1 MAVCGDRPP
10 FSNRILK
17 VHLWEKGKNFMNK
30 EKNIRWIPV
39 LCFGVLMLGLG
50 SSDSLRGIFSPV
62 FQEHYSVGGKG
73 LSMMVVIS
81 YVGNLLFL
89 SVGGKMMDTFDRK
102 KVAMGMLGIW
112 MAAVLLNVLTDSYP
126 MILLS
131 MFLALGASTMLNTT
145 VNLLTPMV
153 CAGYAGMMV
162 NIFFFIQGI
171 GTSGS
176 QFLLG
181 RYAFSYN
188 GWKMIN
194 GVLFAVGLVS
204 LGLFAMVNLKPEKR
218 ETQSAEGNSQ
228 GEQRRKSSDGV
239 VENGI
244 AQSQNGKKKKP
255 QDMPGAS
262 VFWLLVLMMGFYFI
276 GEHGIMNWMLTYCMN
291 ALQMPS
297 HTASAYL
304 SIFWGGMTVGRLVFA
319 PVVQKLGVRKSLKYF
334 GGAGTVLFV
343 AGVLSGS
350 KGVILLS
357 GSGLLISILYPT
369 MVLFFQQIYPSSV
382 VATKTGAII
391 SAATIADIVF
401 NAGFGALSDS
411 VGIQISFLILPVC
424 MVLYYCFYL
433 LLLRVSPSEA

>member
-1 MAVCGDRPP
+1 
-10 FSNRILK
+10 
-17 VHLWEKGKNFMNK
+17 MNK
-30 EKNIRWIPV
+30 KNVRWIPV

-62 FQEHYSVGGKG
+62 FQEHYGVGGRG

-181 RYAFSYN
+181 RFAFSYD

-204 LGLFAMVNLKPEKR
+204 LVLFAMVNLKPEKIKPK
-218 ETQSAEGNSQ
+218 TIQ
-228 GEQRRKSSDGV
+228 
-239 VENGI
+239 
-244 AQSQNGKKKKP
+244 KKKP

-262 VFWLLVLMMGFYFI
+262 IFWLLVLMMGFYFI

-343 AGVLSGS
+343 TGVLSGS

-357 GSGLLISILYPT
+357 SSGLLISILYPT
-369 MVLFFQQIYPSSV
+369 MVLFFQQIYPVSV

-411 VGIQISFLILPVC
+411 MGIQISFLILPVC

-433 LLLRVSPSEA
+433 LLLRVSPSEV

>member
-1 MAVCGDRPP
+1 MAVCWDRPP
-10 FSNRILK
+10 FSNCISR

-62 FQEHYSVGGKG
+62 FQEHYGVGGRG

-204 LGLFAMVNLKPEKR
+204 LVLFAMVNLKPEK
-218 ETQSAEGNSQ
+218 EKTKPKTIQ
-228 GEQRRKSSDGV
+228 
-239 VENGI
+239 
-244 AQSQNGKKKKP
+244 KKKP

-262 VFWLLVLMMGFYFI
+262 IFWLLVLMMGFYFI

-369 MVLFFQQIYPSSV
+369 MVLFFQQIYPVSV

>member
-181 RYAFSYN
+181 RFAFSYD

-204 LGLFAMVNLKPEKR
+204 LVLFAMVNLKPEKIKPK
-218 ETQSAEGNSQ
+218 TIQ
-228 GEQRRKSSDGV
+228 
-239 VENGI
+239 
-244 AQSQNGKKKKP
+244 KKKP

-262 VFWLLVLMMGFYFI
+262 IFWLLVLMMGFYFI

-297 HTASAYL
+297 HTASTYL

-343 AGVLSGS
+343 TGVLSGS
-350 KGVILLS
+350 QGVILLS
-357 GSGLLISILYPT
+357 SSGLLISILYPT
-369 MVLFFQQIYPSSV
+369 MVLFFQQIYPVSV

-411 VGIQISFLILPVC
+411 MGIQISFLILPVC

-433 LLLRVSPSEA
+433 LLLRVSPSEV

>member
-1 MAVCGDRPP
+1 
-10 FSNRILK
+10 
-17 VHLWEKGKNFMNK
+17 MNK

-62 FQEHYSVGGKG
+62 FQEHYGVGGRG

-204 LGLFAMVNLKPEKR
+204 LVLFAMVNLKPEK
-218 ETQSAEGNSQ
+218 EKTKPKTIQ
-228 GEQRRKSSDGV
+228 
-239 VENGI
+239 
-244 AQSQNGKKKKP
+244 KKKP

-262 VFWLLVLMMGFYFI
+262 IFWLLVLMMGFYFI

>member
-181 RYAFSYN
+181 RFAFSYD

-204 LGLFAMVNLKPEKR
+204 LVLFAMVNLKPENIKPK
-218 ETQSAEGNSQ
+218 TN
-228 GEQRRKSSDGV
+228 K
-239 VENGI
+239 N
-244 AQSQNGKKKKP
+244 KKP

-262 VFWLLVLMMGFYFI
+262 IFWLLVLMMGFYFI

-297 HTASAYL
+297 HTASTYL

-319 PVVQKLGVRKSLKYF
+319 PVVQKLGVRKILKYF
-334 GGAGTVLFV
+334 CGAGTVLFV
-343 AGVLSGS
+343 TGVLSGS

-357 GSGLLISILYPT
+357 SSGLLISILYPT
-369 MVLFFQQIYPSSV
+369 MVLFFQQIYPVSV

-411 VGIQISFLILPVC
+411 MGIQISFLILPVC

-433 LLLRVSPSEA
+433 LLLRVSPSEV

>member
-1 MAVCGDRPP
+1 MREQNGGLRGQTAI
-10 FSNRILK
+10 FQQYLK

-62 FQEHYSVGGKG
+62 FQEHYSVGGRG

-181 RYAFSYN
+181 RFAFSYD

-204 LGLFAMVNLKPEKR
+204 LGLFAMVNLKPEK
-218 ETQSAEGNSQ
+218 EKTKPKTSQ
-228 GEQRRKSSDGV
+228 
-239 VENGI
+239 
-244 AQSQNGKKKKP
+244 KKKP

-262 VFWLLVLMMGFYFI
+262 IFWLLVLMMGFYFI

-343 AGVLSGS
+343 TGVLSGS

-357 GSGLLISILYPT
+357 SSGLLISILYPT
-369 MVLFFQQIYPSSV
+369 MVLFFQQIYPVSV

-411 VGIQISFLILPVC
+411 MGIQISFLILPVC

-433 LLLRVSPSEA
+433 LLLRVSPSEV

>member
-126 MILLS
+126 MVLLS

-181 RYAFSYN
+181 RFAFSYD

-194 GVLFAVGLVS
+194 GVLFVVGLVS
-204 LGLFAMVNLKPEKR
+204 LVLFAMVNLKPEKIKPK
-218 ETQSAEGNSQ
+218 TIQ
-228 GEQRRKSSDGV
+228 
-239 VENGI
+239 
-244 AQSQNGKKKKP
+244 KKKP

-262 VFWLLVLMMGFYFI
+262 IFWLLVLMMGFYFI
-276 GEHGIMNWMLTYCMN
+276 GEHGIMNWMLTYCKN

-297 HTASAYL
+297 HTASTYL

-343 AGVLSGS
+343 TGVLSGS

-357 GSGLLISILYPT
+357 SSGLLISILYPT
-369 MVLFFQQIYPSSV
+369 MVLFFQQIYPVSV

-411 VGIQISFLILPVC
+411 MGIQISFLILPVC

-433 LLLRVSPSEA
+433 LLLRVSPSEV

>member
-181 RYAFSYN
+181 RFAFSYD

-204 LGLFAMVNLKPEKR
+204 LGLFAMVNLKPEK
-218 ETQSAEGNSQ
+218 EKTKPKTSQ
-228 GEQRRKSSDGV
+228 
-239 VENGI
+239 
-244 AQSQNGKKKKP
+244 KKKP

-262 VFWLLVLMMGFYFI
+262 IFWLLVLMMGFYFI

-297 HTASAYL
+297 HTASTYL

-343 AGVLSGS
+343 TGVLSGS

-357 GSGLLISILYPT
+357 SSGLLISILYPT
-369 MVLFFQQIYPSSV
+369 MVLFFQQIYPVSV

-411 VGIQISFLILPVC
+411 MGIQISFLILPVC

-433 LLLRVSPSEA
+433 LLLRVSPSEV

>member
-62 FQEHYSVGGKG
+62 FQEHYSVGGRG

-181 RYAFSYN
+181 RFAFSYD

-204 LGLFAMVNLKPEKR
+204 LGLFTMVNLKPEK
-218 ETQSAEGNSQ
+218 EKTKPKTSQ
-228 GEQRRKSSDGV
+228 
-239 VENGI
+239 
-244 AQSQNGKKKKP
+244 KKKP

-262 VFWLLVLMMGFYFI
+262 IFWLLVLMMGFYFI

-343 AGVLSGS
+343 TGVLSGS

-357 GSGLLISILYPT
+357 SSGLLISILYPT
-369 MVLFFQQIYPSSV
+369 MVLFFQQIYPVSV

-411 VGIQISFLILPVC
+411 MGIQISFLILPVC

-433 LLLRVSPSEA
+433 LLLRVSPSEV

>member
-62 FQEHYSVGGKG
+62 FQEHYSVGGRG

-89 SVGGKMMDTFDRK
+89 SVGGKMMDTFDWK

-181 RYAFSYN
+181 RFAFSYD

-204 LGLFAMVNLKPEKR
+204 LVLFAMVNLKPEKIKPK
-218 ETQSAEGNSQ
+218 TIQ
-228 GEQRRKSSDGV
+228 
-239 VENGI
+239 
-244 AQSQNGKKKKP
+244 KKKP

-262 VFWLLVLMMGFYFI
+262 IFWLLVLMMGFYFI

-297 HTASAYL
+297 HTASTYL

-343 AGVLSGS
+343 TGVLSGS

-357 GSGLLISILYPT
+357 SSGLLISILYPT
-369 MVLFFQQIYPSSV
+369 MVLFFQQIYPVSV

-411 VGIQISFLILPVC
+411 MGIQISFLILPVC

-433 LLLRVSPSEA
+433 LLLRVSPSEV

>member
-1 MAVCGDRPP
+1 
-10 FSNRILK
+10 
-17 VHLWEKGKNFMNK
+17 MNK

-181 RYAFSYN
+181 RFAFSYD

-204 LGLFAMVNLKPEKR
+204 LVLFAMVNLKPEKIKPK
-218 ETQSAEGNSQ
+218 TIQ
-228 GEQRRKSSDGV
+228 
-239 VENGI
+239 
-244 AQSQNGKKKKP
+244 KKKP

-262 VFWLLVLMMGFYFI
+262 IFWLLVLMMGFYFI

-297 HTASAYL
+297 HTSSTYL

-343 AGVLSGS
+343 TGVLSGS

-357 GSGLLISILYPT
+357 SSGLLISILYPT
-369 MVLFFQQIYPSSV
+369 MVLFFQQIYPVSV

-411 VGIQISFLILPVC
+411 MGIQISFLILPVC

-433 LLLRVSPSEA
+433 LLLRVSPSEV

>member
-1 MAVCGDRPP
+1 MREQNGGLRGQTAIFQPY
-10 FSNRILK
+10 LK

-62 FQEHYSVGGKG
+62 FQEHYSVGGRG

-181 RYAFSYN
+181 RFAFSYD

-204 LGLFAMVNLKPEKR
+204 LGLFAMVNLKPEK
-218 ETQSAEGNSQ
+218 EKTKPKTSQ
-228 GEQRRKSSDGV
+228 
-239 VENGI
+239 
-244 AQSQNGKKKKP
+244 KKKP

-262 VFWLLVLMMGFYFI
+262 IFWLLVLMMGFYFI

-343 AGVLSGS
+343 TGVLSGS
-350 KGVILLS
+350 KGVIPLS
-357 GSGLLISILYPT
+357 SSGLLISILYPT
-369 MVLFFQQIYPSSV
+369 MVLFFQQIYPVSV

-411 VGIQISFLILPVC
+411 MGIQISFLILPVC

-433 LLLRVSPSEA
+433 LLLRVSPSEV

>member
-30 EKNIRWIPV
+30 EKNIWWIPV

-181 RYAFSYN
+181 RFAFSYD

-204 LGLFAMVNLKPEKR
+204 LGLFAMVNLKPEK
-218 ETQSAEGNSQ
+218 EKTKPKTSQ
-228 GEQRRKSSDGV
+228 
-239 VENGI
+239 
-244 AQSQNGKKKKP
+244 KKKP

-262 VFWLLVLMMGFYFI
+262 IFWLLVLMMGFYFI

-343 AGVLSGS
+343 TGVLSGS

-357 GSGLLISILYPT
+357 SSGLLISILYPT
-369 MVLFFQQIYPSSV
+369 MVLFFQQIYPVSV

-411 VGIQISFLILPVC
+411 MGIQISFLILPVC

-433 LLLRVSPSEA
+433 LLLRVSPSEV

>member
-1 MAVCGDRPP
+1 MAVCWDRPP
-10 FSNRILK
+10 FSNCISR

-62 FQEHYSVGGKG
+62 FQEHYGVGGRG

-204 LGLFAMVNLKPEKR
+204 LVLFAMVNLKPEK
-218 ETQSAEGNSQ
+218 EKTKPKTIQ
-228 GEQRRKSSDGV
+228 
-239 VENGI
+239 
-244 AQSQNGKKKKP
+244 KKKP

-262 VFWLLVLMMGFYFI
+262 IFWLLVLMMGFYFI

-350 KGVILLS
+350 QGVILLS

-369 MVLFFQQIYPSSV
+369 MVLFFQQIYPVSV

>member
-1 MAVCGDRPP
+1 
-10 FSNRILK
+10 
-17 VHLWEKGKNFMNK
+17 MNK

-62 FQEHYSVGGKG
+62 FQEHYGVGGRG

-181 RYAFSYN
+181 RFAFSYN

-204 LGLFAMVNLKPEKR
+204 MGLFAMMNLKPEQEK
-218 ETQSAEGNSQ
+218 TKPKTIQ
-228 GEQRRKSSDGV
+228 
-239 VENGI
+239 
-244 AQSQNGKKKKP
+244 KKKP

-262 VFWLLVLMMGFYFI
+262 IFWLLVLMMGFYFI

-297 HTASAYL
+297 HTASTYL
-304 SIFWGGMTVGRLVFA
+304 SIFWGGMTVGRLIFA

-369 MVLFFQQIYPSSV
+369 MVLFFQQIYPVSV

-411 VGIQISFLILPVC
+411 MGIQISFLILPVC

>member
-181 RYAFSYN
+181 RFAFSYD

-204 LGLFAMVNLKPEKR
+204 LGLFAMVNLKPEK
-218 ETQSAEGNSQ
+218 EKTKPKTSQ
-228 GEQRRKSSDGV
+228 
-239 VENGI
+239 
-244 AQSQNGKKKKP
+244 KKKP

-262 VFWLLVLMMGFYFI
+262 IFWLLVLMMGFYFI

-297 HTASAYL
+297 HTASTYL

-357 GSGLLISILYPT
+357 SSGLLISILYPT
-369 MVLFFQQIYPSSV
+369 MVLFFQQIYPVSV

-411 VGIQISFLILPVC
+411 MGIQISFLILPVC

-433 LLLRVSPSEA
+433 LLLRVSPSEV

>member
-62 FQEHYSVGGKG
+62 FQEHYGVGGRG

-181 RYAFSYN
+181 RFAFSYD

-204 LGLFAMVNLKPEKR
+204 LGLFAMVNLKPEK
-218 ETQSAEGNSQ
+218 EKTKPKTSQ
-228 GEQRRKSSDGV
+228 
-239 VENGI
+239 
-244 AQSQNGKKKKP
+244 KKKP

-262 VFWLLVLMMGFYFI
+262 IFWLLVLMMGFYFI

-297 HTASAYL
+297 HTASTYL

-343 AGVLSGS
+343 TGVLSGS

-357 GSGLLISILYPT
+357 SSGLLISILYPT
-369 MVLFFQQIYPSSV
+369 MVLFFQQIYPVSV

-411 VGIQISFLILPVC
+411 MGIQISFLILPVC

-433 LLLRVSPSEA
+433 LLLRVSPSEV

>member
-62 FQEHYSVGGKG
+62 FQEHYSVGGRG

-181 RYAFSYN
+181 RFAFSYD

-204 LGLFAMVNLKPEKR
+204 LVLFAMVNLKPEKIKPK
-218 ETQSAEGNSQ
+218 TIQ
-228 GEQRRKSSDGV
+228 
-239 VENGI
+239 
-244 AQSQNGKKKKP
+244 KKKP

-262 VFWLLVLMMGFYFI
+262 IFWLLVLMMGFYFI

-297 HTASAYL
+297 HTASTYL

-343 AGVLSGS
+343 TGVLSGS

-357 GSGLLISILYPT
+357 SSGLLISILYPT
-369 MVLFFQQIYPSSV
+369 MVLFFQQIYPVTV

-411 VGIQISFLILPVC
+411 MGIQISFLILPVC

-433 LLLRVSPSEA
+433 LLLRVSPSEV

>member
-62 FQEHYSVGGKG
+62 FQEHYRVGGRG

-181 RYAFSYN
+181 RFAFSYD

-204 LGLFAMVNLKPEKR
+204 LGLFAMVNLKPEKIKPK
-218 ETQSAEGNSQ
+218 TIQ
-228 GEQRRKSSDGV
+228 
-239 VENGI
+239 
-244 AQSQNGKKKKP
+244 KKKP

-262 VFWLLVLMMGFYFI
+262 IFWLLVLMMGFYFI

-343 AGVLSGS
+343 TGVLSGS

-357 GSGLLISILYPT
+357 SSGLLISILYPT
-369 MVLFFQQIYPSSV
+369 MVLFFQQIYPVSV

-411 VGIQISFLILPVC
+411 MGIQISFLILPVC

-433 LLLRVSPSEA
+433 LLLRVSPSEV

>member
-1 MAVCGDRPP
+1 MREQNGGLRGQTAIFQPY
-10 FSNRILK
+10 LK

-181 RYAFSYN
+181 RFAFSYD

-204 LGLFAMVNLKPEKR
+204 LVLFAMVNLKPEKIKPK
-218 ETQSAEGNSQ
+218 TIQ
-228 GEQRRKSSDGV
+228 
-239 VENGI
+239 
-244 AQSQNGKKKKP
+244 KKKP

-262 VFWLLVLMMGFYFI
+262 IFWLLVLMMGFYFI

-343 AGVLSGS
+343 TGVLSGS

-357 GSGLLISILYPT
+357 SSGLLISILYPT
-369 MVLFFQQIYPSSV
+369 MVLFFQQIYPVSV

-411 VGIQISFLILPVC
+411 MGIQISFLILPVC

-433 LLLRVSPSEA
+433 LLLRVSPSEV

>member
-62 FQEHYSVGGKG
+62 FQEHYSVGGRG

-181 RYAFSYN
+181 RFAFSYD

-204 LGLFAMVNLKPEKR
+204 LGLFAMVNLKPEK
-218 ETQSAEGNSQ
+218 EKTKPKTSQ
-228 GEQRRKSSDGV
+228 
-239 VENGI
+239 
-244 AQSQNGKKKKP
+244 KKKP

-262 VFWLLVLMMGFYFI
+262 IFWLLVLMMGFYFI

-297 HTASAYL
+297 HTASTYL

-357 GSGLLISILYPT
+357 SSGLLISILYPT
-369 MVLFFQQIYPSSV
+369 MVLFFQQIYPVSV

-411 VGIQISFLILPVC
+411 MGIQISFLILPVC

-433 LLLRVSPSEA
+433 LLLRVSPSEV

>member
-1 MAVCGDRPP
+1 MAVCWDRPP
-10 FSNRILK
+10 FSNCISR

-62 FQEHYSVGGKG
+62 FQEHYGVGGRG

-204 LGLFAMVNLKPEKR
+204 LVLFAMVNLKPEK
-218 ETQSAEGNSQ
+218 EKTKPKTIQ
-228 GEQRRKSSDGV
+228 
-239 VENGI
+239 
-244 AQSQNGKKKKP
+244 KKKP

-262 VFWLLVLMMGFYFI
+262 IFWLLVLMMGFYFI

-411 VGIQISFLILPVC
+411 MGIQISFLILPVC

>member
-1 MAVCGDRPP
+1 MAVCRDRPP

-62 FQEHYSVGGKG
+62 FQEHYSVGGRG

-181 RYAFSYN
+181 RFAFSYD

-204 LGLFAMVNLKPEKR
+204 LVLFAMVNLKPEKIKPK
-218 ETQSAEGNSQ
+218 TIQ
-228 GEQRRKSSDGV
+228 
-239 VENGI
+239 
-244 AQSQNGKKKKP
+244 KKKP

-262 VFWLLVLMMGFYFI
+262 IFWLLVLMMGFYFI

-297 HTASAYL
+297 HTASTYL

-343 AGVLSGS
+343 TGVLSGS

-357 GSGLLISILYPT
+357 SSGLLISILYPT
-369 MVLFFQQIYPSSV
+369 MVLFFQQIYPVSV

-411 VGIQISFLILPVC
+411 MGIQISFLILPVC

-433 LLLRVSPSEA
+433 LLLRVSPSEV

>member
-1 MAVCGDRPP
+1 MAVCWDRPP
-10 FSNRILK
+10 FSNCISR

-62 FQEHYSVGGKG
+62 FQEHYGVGGRG

-204 LGLFAMVNLKPEKR
+204 LVLFAMVNLKPEK
-218 ETQSAEGNSQ
+218 EKIKPKTIQ
-228 GEQRRKSSDGV
+228 
-239 VENGI
+239 
-244 AQSQNGKKKKP
+244 KKKP

-262 VFWLLVLMMGFYFI
+262 IFWLLVLMMGFYFI

-369 MVLFFQQIYPSSV
+369 MVLFFQQIYPVSV

>member
-1 MAVCGDRPP
+1 MIEGTKWRSVGTDRHFP
-10 FSNRILK
+10 NRILK

-62 FQEHYSVGGKG
+62 FQEHYSVGGRG

-181 RYAFSYN
+181 RFAFSYD

-204 LGLFAMVNLKPEKR
+204 LVLFAMVNLKPEKIKPK
-218 ETQSAEGNSQ
+218 TIQ
-228 GEQRRKSSDGV
+228 
-239 VENGI
+239 
-244 AQSQNGKKKKP
+244 KKKP

-262 VFWLLVLMMGFYFI
+262 IFWLLVLMMGFYFI

-297 HTASAYL
+297 HTASTYL

-343 AGVLSGS
+343 TGVLSGS

-357 GSGLLISILYPT
+357 SSGLLISILYPT
-369 MVLFFQQIYPSSV
+369 MVLFFQQIYPVSV

-411 VGIQISFLILPVC
+411 MGIQISFLILPVC

-433 LLLRVSPSEA
+433 LLLRVSPSEV

>member
-10 FSNRILK
+10 FSNRILN

-62 FQEHYSVGGKG
+62 FQEHYSVGGRG

-181 RYAFSYN
+181 RFAFSYD

-204 LGLFAMVNLKPEKR
+204 LGLFAMVNLKPEK
-218 ETQSAEGNSQ
+218 EKTKPKTSQ
-228 GEQRRKSSDGV
+228 
-239 VENGI
+239 
-244 AQSQNGKKKKP
+244 KKKP

-262 VFWLLVLMMGFYFI
+262 IFWLLVLMMGFYFI

-343 AGVLSGS
+343 TGVLSGS

-357 GSGLLISILYPT
+357 SSGLLISILYPT
-369 MVLFFQQIYPSSV
+369 MVLFFQQIYPVSV

-411 VGIQISFLILPVC
+411 MGIQISFLILPVC

-433 LLLRVSPSEA
+433 LLLRVSPSEV